1 MGLSVT
7 VFYVS
12 TPAQDTQNLPAC
24 CVPDWRLTALSQLI
38 PPPHTPLFPV
48 PTVISHGELNSVPF
62 LLSPVLT
69 LPLPDLGSPTRSQ
82 QVSQQPWELSED
94 SWASKEGGCPRPG
107 SQSLSQSHS
116 PRDLGTGALCGQQG
130 RAQPRWQ
137 GLAWLKS
144 RLPPSGQMPEGGG
157 LCREVG

>member
-1 MGLSVT
+1 MEISNSHISY
-7 VFYVS
+7 FS
-12 TPAQDTQNLPAC
+12 SIPFSLP
-24 CVPDWRLTALSQLI
+24 V

-107 SQSLSQSHS
+107 SQSLSQRS
-116 PRDLGTGALCGQQG
+116 PAQRPSSILQRHLCLDSAVTQVPTSRARGHRERTRAFHEALGSL
-130 RAQPRWQ
+130 
-137 GLAWLKS
+137 
-144 RLPPSGQMPEGGG
+144 RLHG
-157 LCREVG
+157 